1 MTSKKELFK
10 NLQNFSPDEIAE
22 AVRRGEVTL
31 YELSKNTNGAFT
43 PLLKRRVQTL
53 LEKPQRNMAEV
64 HDNVNEA
71 QDMPS
76 NPMSQ
81 QTTAPMSQQSLDS
94 RSPYQVAKDSELF
107 DRYQMQT
114 PYPSSH
120 AEVQNSSG
128 NSNRG
133 MFKRPFSFKGR
144 IRRMEFGLSCIIC
157 FVWNIIIDVTMSLP
171 DPSLIVC
178 LFVLISIIPM
188 TWFMWAQAAKRCHDR
203 GISGWFQ
210 LIPFFY
216 LVLLFGKGE
225 PGANKYGDSPKE

>member
-1 MTSKKELFK
+1 MASKKELFK

-53 LEKPQRNMAEV
+53 LEKPQRNIDELQ
-64 HDNVNEA
+64 DNVSEM

-76 NPMSQ
+76 NTMSRRSLDPMSQ
-81 QTTAPMSQQSLDS
+81 YP
-94 RSPYQVAKDSELF
+94 VAEEPDLF
-107 DRYQMQT
+107 DMNQKQPSDT
-114 PYPSSH
+114 SSH
-120 AEVQNSSG
+120 AEVRNTSG
-128 NSNRG
+128 NSNKG

-144 IRRMEFGLSCIIC
+144 IRRMEFGLSCIIY
-157 FVWNIIIDVTMSLP
+157 FVWNIIIGVMMSFP
-171 DPSLIVC
+171 EPSLASC
-178 LFVLISIIPM
+178 LFVLISFIPM
-188 TWFMWAQAAKRCHDR
+188 TWFLWAQAAKRCHDR

-225 PGANKYGDSPKE
+225 PGPNRYGDSPKE